1 MCHMTLLRLYLSKL
15 KYPTRK
21 QRPQPMLLSE
31 MNLKPANQGIKD
43 FLASYCR
50 RKNPKYAVMI
60 TGEWGSGKTWLVNEI
75 MNQEGLDHFRISLFG
90 ISTRQE
96 VYDEIFAQCYPML
109 ASAGTKVAAGI
120 ARGILSRVTFPIGAV
135 DMQSQSQLESLGLQ
149 KLMINIK
156 EKTIILDDFE
166 RCRLSVRESL
176 GLISNL
182 LEEDDCK
189 IIIIC
194 NENEIQNK
202 EYTSYKEK
210 VVAYTFKAEP
220 EAELALDRFWNIMVR
235 HCLNDKLVNEIK
247 EIIGIVHDRSGYK
260 NLRHL
265 KISLEAFER
274 LYSCLPDTAKEKG
287 ELVKELLYIHSIFS
301 YEVLHGGIAG
311 DQVIGL
317 FSKLLYGSPNDSRQT
332 ESDIIDML
340 ANKYRPSLSTDLILD
355 SDTWVN
361 LFSKGSLDKQAVQNS
376 IGLSR
381 FFIDQRT
388 PTWRKILDVWSIGNN
403 ELRVLLTQL
412 KDDIRRENFSNV
424 GEILHVTGILLWLSK
439 MCLYSEPPETIVEVS
454 ISLLN
459 RLHSQHKLEC
469 RPKDRLYSDKDIVFA
484 NIQYLEKAN
493 PLFQQVLDHAK
504 TIETKIHLTKLI
516 SSAIVLMK
524 LLPNDV
530 FGFCRQLV
538 HPHLGDK
545 HPLSGLYADEPILA
559 GTDSAI
565 FVRSLMELK
574 PMSRRDLLY
583 GIAQRYKQPEIARML
598 VAELQWLE
606 RVYDGLKHEL
616 AALGTSLEAFQLKS
630 AIDEYVIPSTENL
643 KAASISLE
651 SPEDS
656 SEIVDD

>member
-1 MCHMTLLRLYLSKL
+1 MTLLGLNLSKF
-15 KYPTRK
+15 KCPTRK
-21 QRPQPMLLSE
+21 QRPQPMLSSE
-31 MNLKPANQGIKD
+31 MNLKPANQGIRD

-50 RKNPKYAVMI
+50 RENPKYAVMI

-75 MNQEGLDHFRISLFG
+75 MKQEGLDHFRMSLFG

-120 ARGILSRVTFPIGAV
+120 ARGILSRVTFPIGTA
-135 DMQSQSQLESLGLQ
+135 DMQSQSQLESLGLK

-156 EKTIILDDFE
+156 EKTVILDDFE
-166 RCRLSVRESL
+166 RCRLNARESL

-189 IIIIC
+189 IIIIS
-194 NENEIQNK
+194 NENEVQDK
-202 EYTSYKEK
+202 EYASYKEK

-220 EAELALDRFWNIMVR
+220 EAELALDRFWNMMAS
-235 HCLNDKLVNEIK
+235 HHLNEKLANEIK
-247 EIIGIVHDRSGYK
+247 EIIGFVHDQSGYK

-265 KISLEAFER
+265 EISLEAFER

-301 YEVLHGGIAG
+301 YEVLHGEIAG
-311 DQVIGL
+311 DEVISL
-317 FSKLLYGSPNDSRQT
+317 FSKLIYGSVSDSRQT
-332 ESDIIDML
+332 ERDTIGML
-340 ANKYRPSLSTDLILD
+340 ANKYRPSLATDLILD

-381 FFIDQRT
+381 FFIDQRA
-388 PTWRKILDVWSIGNN
+388 PTWRKILEVWSIGND
-403 ELRVLLTQL
+403 ELRDLLSQL

-424 GEILHVTGILLWLSK
+424 GEILHLTGILLWLSK
-439 MCLYSEPPETIVEVS
+439 KCLYPEPPETVVKVS

-459 RLHSQHKLEC
+459 RLHSQNKLEC
-469 RPKDRLYSDKDIVFA
+469 RPRDRLYSDKDIIFA
-484 NIQYLEKAN
+484 NIQYFERTN

-504 TIETKIHLTKLI
+504 TIETEIHLSKLM
-516 SSAIVLMK
+516 SSAIVLMDM
-524 LLPNDV
+524 LPNDV

-545 HPLSGLYADEPILA
+545 HSLSGLYADEPILA
-559 GTDSAI
+559 STDSSI
-565 FVRSLMELK
+565 FVRSLMDLK

-583 GIAQRYKQPEIARML
+583 GIAQRYKNPEIARKL

-606 RVYDGLKHEL
+606 RVYDGLGNEL
-616 AALGTSLEAFQLKS
+616 DGLGTSIEAFQLKS
-630 AIDEYVIPSTENL
+630 VIDEYVIPSTENL
-643 KAASISLE
+643 KAASICLE

-656 SEIVDD
+656 SDIVND